1 MGVEIVFPVEFLV
14 SGTPPSHQSARRDAL
29 DDWKANVREASR
41 SALPEGHF
49 ATDAPVAVTVYYF
62 TDGSETGDLDNII
75 KPILDAVKAYPV
87 VPGLAGIGGA
97 EKAQLKPMV
106 GSLYLITSKSRFPD
120 EVRGAQ
126 FPCLTGGGRR
136 NPPTRHRT
144 PRLGQRDKPYAVSR
158 HIYRDDKQVAR
169 LLIQRFEPDDD
180 IQFLKPSSLLTH
192 AQQGDRPILYVRID
206 DQPLRQVTE

>member
-75 KPILDAVKAYPV
+75 KPILDAV
-87 VPGLAGIGGA
+87 
-97 EKAQLKPMV
+97 
-106 GSLYLITSKSRFPD
+106 GSIPAIQS
-120 EVRGAQ
+120 
-126 FPCLTGGGRR
+126 GRSSGKR
-136 NPPTRHRT
+136 PSAARSPRMSPWRIPTVT
-144 PRLGQRDKPYAVSR
+144 NCGSCRLFR
-158 HIYRDDKQVAR
+158 R
-169 LLIQRFEPDDD
+169 LLRKEG
-180 IQFLKPSSLLTH
+180 L
-192 AQQGDRPILYVRID
+192 
-206 DQPLRQVTE
+206 PLVT